1 MQTKDQQ
8 DDERNRLHQHPHQAG
23 DTDKNISRIVERYDS
38 NKCFVAR

>member
-1 MQTKDQQ
+1 MT
-8 DDERNRLHQHPHQAG
+8 NAIIASHPHQAG